1 MQQQQADGSYQ
12 ELWPKVDGW
21 NKSQVLSDLTREL
34 LGLESTSIPDDAFIA
49 LTIGKDSKAYRV
61 KVTYPNGQPAVG
73 FTVGGL
79 TAFPALSL
87 VTNANGIVMGSS
99 TSANPTITVAQKYD
113 DVKSYSGSFA
123 STRMI
128 TDCNI
133 KLSYNDTPIEIF
145 SSQTITGT
153 ISSYATGISYILV
166 GGGGTGGGE
175 GIYGAS
181 GVWKKSGG
189 GGRGGGYITEGNFN
203 LSTTS
208 DSQNVSFQVV
218 IGSAGDNSSSSNR
231 YGNDGGTSQL
241 YSIQSGTSVLI
252 NSANG
257 GKGRQT
263 RYNTGSRRESPY
275 KVNLWGGN
283 GGKGGVSGNSGQD
296 GGYIQFNDDGDD
308 TGWNSVNQ
316 SPTSSNPAINK
327 TLGNKTYSLSG
338 GGGGQGATASYSGG
352 VSVTSFALAG
362 SRYGGGG
369 GGDFITNTDS
379 EYVNYKPKSGIC
391 LILYLHD

>member
-34 LGLESTSIPDDAFIA
+34 LGLKSTSIPDDAFIA

-79 TAFPALSL
+79 TAFPALGL
-87 VTNANGIVMGSS
+87 VTNANGMVMGSS
-99 TSANPTITVAQKYD
+99 TSTNPTITVAKKYD
-113 DVKSYSGSFA
+113 DISPYSGSFA

-133 KLSYNDTPIEIF
+133 TLSYNNTPTEIF
-145 SSQTITGT
+145 SSKTITGT
-153 ISSYATGISYILV
+153 VSSYATKVAYILV
-166 GGGGTGGGE
+166 GGGGTGGGS
-175 GIYGAS
+175 GMADAK
-181 GVWKKSGG
+181 GVWKTSGG
-189 GGRGGGYITEGNFN
+189 GGGGGGYITEGEYN

-208 DSQNVSFQVV
+208 DAQNVSFQIV
-218 IGSAGDNSSSSNR
+218 IGSAGGNSSSSKR
-231 YGNDGGTSQL
+231 YGADGGISQL
-241 YSIQSGTSVLI
+241 YFTQSGSSVLI

-263 RYNTGSRRESPY
+263 RYNTGSRWESPY
-275 KVNLWGGN
+275 RIDLWGGK
-283 GGKGGVSGNSGQD
+283 GGGGGVSGNSGRD
-296 GGYIQFNDDGDD
+296 GGYIQNDSDGDFQ
-308 TGWNSVNQ
+308 GWNSVNQ
-316 SPTSSNPAINK
+316 NPTSSNPAVSK
-327 TLGNKTYSLSG
+327 TFGNKTYSLSG

-352 VSVTSFALAG
+352 VLVASYALAG
-362 SRYGGGG
+362 SGYGGGG

-379 EYVNYKPKSGIC
+379 EYTNYKPKSGIC

>member
-79 TAFPALSL
+79 TAFPALGL
-87 VTNANGIVMGSS
+87 VTNANGMVMGSS

-153 ISSYATGISYILV
+153 VSSYATGISYILV

-175 GIYGAS
+175 GVYSAS

-257 GKGRQT
+257 GKG
-263 RYNTGSRRESPY
+263 
-275 KVNLWGGN
+275 
-283 GGKGGVSGNSGQD
+283 GVSGNSGRD

-352 VSVTSFALAG
+352 ISVTSFALAG

-369 GGDFITNTDS
+369 GGDFITNVDS

>member
-79 TAFPALSL
+79 TAFPALGL
-87 VTNANGIVMGSS
+87 VTNANGMVIGSS
-99 TSANPTITVAQKYD
+99 TSTNPTITVAKKYD
-113 DVKSYSGSFA
+113 DISPYSCSFV

-133 KLSYNDTPIEIF
+133 TLSYNNTPIEVF
-145 SSQTITGT
+145 SSKTITGT
-153 ISSYATGISYILV
+153 ISSYATKVAYILV
-166 GGGGTGGGE
+166 GGGGTGGGQ
-175 GIYGAS
+175 GLYSAS

-208 DSQNVSFQVV
+208 DGQNVSFQVV
-218 IGSAGDNSSSSNR
+218 IGSAGGNSSSSNR
-231 YGNDGGTSQL
+231 YGADGGTSQL

-257 GKGRQT
+257 GKGRET
-263 RYNTGSRRESPY
+263 RYSTGSRWESPY
-275 KVNLWGGN
+275 KVTLLGGHGGN
-283 GGKGGVSGNSGQD
+283 GGVSGNSGRN
-296 GGYIQFNDDGDD
+296 GGYIQFNDEGDD
-308 TGWNSVNQ
+308 TGWNQVDQ
-316 SPTSSNPAINK
+316 SPTPSKSAINK
-327 TLGNKTYSLSG
+327 ILGNKTYSLSG
-338 GGGGQGATASYSGG
+338 GGGGSGASASYSGG
-352 VSVTSFALAG
+352 VSVSSYALAG
-362 SRYGGGG
+362 SGYGGG

-379 EYVNYKPKSGIC
+379 EYVNYQPKSGIC

>member
-21 NKSQVLSDLTREL
+21 NKSQVLSNLTREL
-34 LGLESTSIPDDAFIA
+34 LGLDSSSIPDDAFIA
-49 LTIGKDSKAYRV
+49 LSIGKDSKAYRV

-79 TAFPALSL
+79 TAFPALRL
-87 VTNANGIVMGSS
+87 TTNSQGVVMGSS
-99 TSANPTITVAQKYD
+99 TSTNPTITVAQKYD
-113 DVKSYSGSFA
+113 DISSYSGSFA

-133 KLSYNDTPIEIF
+133 TLSYNTTPIEIF
-145 SSQTITGT
+145 SSKTITGT
-153 ISSYATGISYILV
+153 ISSYATKVAYILV
-166 GGGGTGGGE
+166 GGGGTGGGQ
-175 GIYGAS
+175 GMYSAS
-181 GVWKKSGG
+181 GVWKESGG

-203 LSTTS
+203 LSTIS
-208 DSQNVSFQVV
+208 DDQNVSFQVV
-218 IGSAGDNSSSSNR
+218 IGSAGGDSSSSNR
-231 YGNDGGTSQL
+231 YGADGGTSQL

-263 RYNTGSRRESPY
+263 RYDTGSRWESPY
-275 KVNLWGGN
+275 KVNLWGGH
-283 GGKGGVSGNSGQD
+283 GGNGGVSGNSGRD
-296 GGYIQFNDDGDD
+296 GGYIQFDSDGDN
-308 TGWNSVNQ
+308 TGWNSVDQ
-316 SPTSSNPAINK
+316 SPTPSNPAINK

-338 GGGGQGATASYSGG
+338 GGGGSGASASYSGG
-352 VSVTSFALAG
+352 VSVTSYALAG
-362 SRYGGGG
+362 SGYGGGG
-369 GGDFITNTDS
+369 GGDFITNTGS
-379 EYVNYKPKSGIC
+379 EYTNYKPKSGIC